1 MKMQAGD
8 RRTLGGSLQTIG
20 DIIPLMSWPRALRHT
35 HGHCS
40 TLTDKGRVETS
51 KFIITESFFKIKS
64 KMKSAVAFVVLA
76 CLLMLHVQGQAR
88 PSTKRC
94 LCQGSGVNMVR
105 LQRVEKVEVYPPS
118 PSCEN
123 VEIIVTLKNGAGQKC
138 LNPESSFAQNYIK
151 RAIKKR

>member
-1 MKMQAGD
+1 
-8 RRTLGGSLQTIG
+8 
-20 DIIPLMSWPRALRHT
+20 
-35 HGHCS
+35 
-40 TLTDKGRVETS
+40 
-51 KFIITESFFKIKS
+51 
-64 KMKSAVAFVVLA
+64 MKSAVAFVVL

-88 PSTKRC
+88 MSVKRC

-123 VEIIVTLKNGAGQKC
+123 VEIIVTLKNSAGQKC

-151 RAIKKR
+151 AAIKKRSLS